1 MHCSCWIDGLLQW
14 DMVGKRMVHGQILHK
29 MSLSGLRHM
38 KLTRTAQE
46 KFGET
51 TKISTRDAGGEF
63 GWTPTS
69 GLTQVAEE
77 EFLWNSTVRF
87 YLRLHKK
94 SLDGDRHKALTQFPM
109 G

>member
-14 DMVGKRMVHGQILHK
+14 DMVVKRMVHGQILQK
-29 MSLSGLRHM
+29 MSLSGLYHM
-38 KLTRTAQE
+38 KLTCTAQEEFDCDCTIRLTWTAQE

-69 GLTQVAEE
+69 GLTQLAEE
-77 EFLWNSTVRF
+77 EFLWNSAVRF
-87 YLRLHKK
+87 
-94 SLDGDRHKALTQFPM
+94 
-109 G
+109 